1 MTRTSPNQVRLLS
14 AIVAVAAIAVISG
27 CAQSDPARLRPV
39 TVLLDWTANPAH
51 SGLLTA
57 QSNRFDRSNGL
68 VIKLR
73 TPPSSSDGTRLL
85 LTGRADLAVLDLH
98 DLAIARERGRDL
110 VAVMAVIGRP
120 LSSLIAAGSI
130 SRPRELEGKT
140 VAVSGAPSDL
150 AVTNSIV
157 RADGGDPAEVR
168 IAQSGYAAT
177 QALVG
182 GRAQAATGFL
192 NEEGVTLAAKRSGFH
207 VFPLERYGAPA
218 YPELVLVATRKLIT
232 ADPKLVQATVRALIS
247 GTRAAVANPKATIAM
262 LQRRLPGSEKQLL
275 AARSKAALSAMVP
288 QNGRAGSLDP
298 QLMTNWAD
306 WEYQQQIVSK
316 RPDVGSLLTTQFSG
330 R

>member
-1 MTRTSPNQVRLLS
+1 MSSVRSPFLRGLL
-14 AIVAVAAIAVISG
+14 ALTTAALVVGAAG

-39 TVLLDWTANPAH
+39 TVLLDWTTNPAH
-51 SGLLTA
+51 AGLLTA
-57 QSNRFDRSNGL
+57 QVNRFDRSNG
-68 VIKLR
+68 VVVKLR

-120 LSSLIAAGSI
+120 LSSLIASGSI
-130 SRPRELEGKT
+130 HRPRQLEGNT
-140 VAVSGAPSDL
+140 VAVSGAPSDQ

-157 RADGGDPAEVR
+157 SADGGDPAKVR

-192 NEEGVTLAAKRSGFH
+192 NEEGVTLEAKRSGFH

-232 ADPKLVQATVRALIS
+232 TDPKLVQSTVRALIS
-247 GTRAAVANPKATIAM
+247 GTRAAVANPKATIEM
-262 LQRRLPGSEKQLL
+262 LQRRLPGSERQLL
-275 AARSKAALSAMVP
+275 AARTRAALAAMVP

-298 QLMTNWAD
+298 QLMSNWAD
-306 WEYQQQIVSK
+306 WEYQQRIVTD
-316 RPDVGSLLTTQFSG
+316 RPDVGSLMTTEFSG
-330 R
+330 G

>member
-1 MTRTSPNQVRLLS
+1 MLERRHQLIRRLS
-14 AIVAVAAIAVISG
+14 ALTAVAAIAAVSG
-27 CAQSDPARLRPV
+27 CSQSDPARLRPV
-39 TVLLDWTANPAH
+39 NVLLDWTANPAH

-57 QSNRFDRSNGL
+57 QTNGFDRSNGV

-120 LSSLIAAGSI
+120 LSSLIAAGQI
-130 SRPRELEGKT
+130 SRPRGLEGKT

-157 RADGGDPAEVR
+157 RADGGDPAKVR

-192 NEEGVTLAAKRSGFH
+192 NEEGVTLATKGSGFH

-232 ADPKLVQATVRALIS
+232 TDPKLVQSTVRALIS
-247 GTRAAVANPKATIAM
+247 GTRAAVANPNATIAM
-262 LQRRLPGSEKQLL
+262 LQRRLPGSQKQLL
-275 AARSKAALSAMVP
+275 AGRAKAALAAMVP
-288 QNGRAGSLDP
+288 QNGRAGSLDL
-298 QLMTNWAD
+298 QLMANWAD
-306 WEYQQQIVSK
+306 WEYQQQIVTT
-316 RPDVGSLLTTQFSG
+316 RPDVGSLMTTEFSG